1 MCEALQQKADKS
13 FTLTMGS
20 LKELLFTGEKI
31 SMMLLNK
38 KSNQWNIISLD
49 DESVIMELDM
59 EVTYC
64 NYIIIVQDITLQT
77 RLPPIGPFKWKIT
90 SNICGDGKSHRVLFS
105 MVCLFS
111 WYPCNNGECVPISQ
125 R

>member
-1 MCEALQQKADKS
+1 MKSITYFVFYGMCEALQQKADKS

-20 LKELLFTGEKI
+20 LKELVFTGEKN

-38 KSNQWNIISLD
+38 KSNRWNIISLD

-64 NYIIIVQDITLQT
+64 NYIIIVQDITL
-77 RLPPIGPFKWKIT
+77 
-90 SNICGDGKSHRVLFS
+90 
-105 MVCLFS
+105 
-111 WYPCNNGECVPISQ
+111 
-125 R
+125 

>member
-77 RLPPIGPFKWKIT
+77 RLPPIGPFKWKIP
-90 SNICGDGKSHRVLFS
+90 SNICGDGKSHRVLFFTE
-105 MVCLFS
+105 VINCG
-111 WYPCNNGECVPISQ
+111 YPCNNGECVPISQ